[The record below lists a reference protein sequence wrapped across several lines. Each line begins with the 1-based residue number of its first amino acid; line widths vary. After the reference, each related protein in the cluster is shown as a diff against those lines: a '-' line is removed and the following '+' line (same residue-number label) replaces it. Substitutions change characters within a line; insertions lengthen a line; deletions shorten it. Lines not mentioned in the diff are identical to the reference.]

1 MAFNTEASTAK
12 APAPLKVAL
21 VTQFSQAGPV
31 RAFGYIGQFKQPL
44 KDPMKLSH
52 LAAALTLSLGALTQV
67 HAAPLVLGDKVTVD
81 NREGTVFTP
90 GTTADT
96 NGLHTVVT
104 FTLTAK
110 NNKTST
116 SSADAGLFVLD
127 YQHVS
132 NVVSTSWTQ
141 FLSFCLE
148 PDVNLTPFD
157 NPYQVKSL
165 ESTSNSVVSGLISE
179 LWGRYF
185 GLVNSDV
192 TAAAF
197 QVALWELAFG
207 STDKDL
213 TKGDFKLTSGG
224 AVQTTAQSWLSSLDG
239 TGTMAQGLV
248 VLVDNTSGQNNANR
262 QDLLTQVP
270 VNDVPEPAM
279 LALLG
284 IGLAGI
290 GLARRRQ
297 SGAAQAA

>member
-1 MAFNTEASTAK
+1 
-12 APAPLKVAL
+12 
-21 VTQFSQAGPV
+21 
-31 RAFGYIGQFKQPL
+31 
-44 KDPMKLSH
+44 MKLSH
-52 LAAALTLSLGALTQV
+52 LAAGLALSLGALTQV

-81 NREGTVFTP
+81 NREGSVFTP
-90 GTTADT
+90 GTTADA
-96 NGLHTVVT
+96 NGLHTGVS
-104 FTLTAK
+104 FTLTSK
-110 NNKTST
+110 NKTT
-116 SSADAGLFVLD
+116 AGSADAGLFVLD

-132 NVVSTSWTQ
+132 NALSTSWTQ

-148 PDVNLTPFD
+148 PDVTLAPFD

-165 ESTSNSVVSGLISE
+165 ESTSNSGVSTLISE

-207 STDKDL
+207 NTDKDL
-213 TKGDFKLTSGG
+213 SKGDFKLSSGG
-224 AVQTTAQSWLSSLDG
+224 AVQTTAQAWLSSLDG
-239 TGTMAQGLV
+239 TGTLAQGLV
-248 VLVDNTSGQNNANR
+248 VLVDSTAGKNNQNR
-262 QDLLTQVP
+262 QDLLTQVR

-290 GLARRRQ
+290 GLARRRRT
-297 SGAAQAA
+297 AA

>member
-1 MAFNTEASTAK
+1 
-12 APAPLKVAL
+12 
-21 VTQFSQAGPV
+21 
-31 RAFGYIGQFKQPL
+31 
-44 KDPMKLSH
+44 MKLSH
-52 LAAALTLSLGALTQV
+52 IAAALAITLGAFTQV
-67 HAAPLVLGDKVTVD
+67 HAAPLLLGDKVTVNNQD
-81 NREGTVFTP
+81 DSVFTP
-90 GTTADT
+90 GTNADA
-96 NGLHTVVT
+96 NGLHTVVK
-104 FTLTAK
+104 FTLSGKKKPPT
-110 NNKTST
+110 T

-132 NVVSTSWTQ
+132 NAVSTSWTQ

-148 PDVNLTPFD
+148 PDVNLAPFD

-165 ESTSNSVVSGLISE
+165 ESTSNSAVSDLVSE

-224 AVQTTAQSWLSSLDG
+224 DVKSLAQRWLSSLDG

-248 VLVDNTSGQNNANR
+248 VLVDNTAGKNNQNR
-262 QDLLTQVP
+262 QDLLTQGP

-284 IGLAGI
+284 IGLAGM
-290 GLARRRQ
+290 GLARRRA
-297 SGAAQAA
+297 SGARQAA